1 MDSIL
6 LIVLTQN
13 ILEIWS
19 IILLIVLTQNIFGE
33 MVYFLLIVLTQNNL
47 ERWSII
53 LLIVVDKKRIIWRDG
68 LLIINYCRHKRIIN
82 I

>member
-1 MDSIL
+1 
-6 LIVLTQN
+6 
-13 ILEIWS
+13 
-19 IILLIVLTQNIFGE
+19 
-33 MVYFLLIVLTQNNL
+33 VLTQNNL